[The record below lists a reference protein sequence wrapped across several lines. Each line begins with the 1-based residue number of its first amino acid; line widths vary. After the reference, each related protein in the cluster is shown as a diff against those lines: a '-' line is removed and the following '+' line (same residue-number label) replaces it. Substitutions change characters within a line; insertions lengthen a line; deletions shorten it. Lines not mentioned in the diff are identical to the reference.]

1 MIVQNFYLED
11 WDWHITVY
19 YAVDTYYVDEI
30 LEDLELIDC
39 SRFELVKA
47 EDTLLSGNYN
57 IGLTYS
63 NLKHKCSIVVIGIT
77 TSASEFQNTFDHE
90 KGHLVMHISSAYK
103 IDPFS
108 EEYQYIAGEVGQK
121 MFKVAKR
128 FLCDDCRK
136 KLTIE
141 ITNKK

>member
-1 MIVQNFYLED
+1 
-11 WDWHITVY
+11 
-19 YAVDTYYVDEI
+19 
-30 LEDLELIDC
+30 
-39 SRFELVKA
+39 
-47 EDTLLSGNYN
+47 
-57 IGLTYS
+57 
-63 NLKHKCSIVVIGIT
+63 
-77 TSASEFQNTFDHE
+77 
-90 KGHLVMHISSAYK
+90 MHISSAYK